1 MRYVNLDEYAVRTLP
16 IFASS
21 CFRVFAISL
30 IACAFNCATLNVG
43 CTPGALLISPNPR
56 ISL

>member
-1 MRYVNLDEYAVRTLP
+1 MRYVNLDRYAVRTFP

-43 CTPGALLISPNPR
+43 CTRAQVSSCAFRKPIV
-56 ISL
+56 